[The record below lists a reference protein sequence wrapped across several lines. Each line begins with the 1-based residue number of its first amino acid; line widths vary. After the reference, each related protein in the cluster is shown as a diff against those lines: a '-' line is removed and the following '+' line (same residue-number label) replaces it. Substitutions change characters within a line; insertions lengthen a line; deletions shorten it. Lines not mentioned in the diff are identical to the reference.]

1 MWPLSRPLHS
11 RLAWLSL
18 GVVALAWALGEWVA
32 ERTPLT
38 LLLAYV
44 PPLVWLFPALLA
56 LVWTLYGRLRGR
68 RRGVG
73 LALLALGLAL
83 RGAGLLH
90 WRPQGDGEL
99 RVLTYNVARGT
110 LGRPEQIL
118 KTLKAADADVI
129 LLQETNFIPAGY
141 GDRLRRGLAGY
152 DLRRGHE
159 VWTLS
164 RLPVVGERQILLPG
178 SRRVLLETE
187 LRRPDGTRLTVINA
201 HLHTVLV
208 SSALRGRWDEV
219 RTTARAR
226 TWEVAELCRLATEA
240 AGPVLLGGDLNTPPR
255 GLLYR
260 RLTRCIGPDAHDV
273 VGRGPAWT
281 FPSLYLRI
289 DHQMARGLTPRH
301 AEVRPT
307 PGSDHLPLLVGY
319 H

>member
-1 MWPLSRPLHS
+1 MWPLSRLPHS
-11 RLAWLSL
+11 HLAWLSL
-18 GVVALAWALGEWVA
+18 GMVVAAWALGEWVA
-32 ERTPLT
+32 ERTLLT
-38 LLLAYV
+38 LLLAYA

-83 RGAGLLH
+83 WGAGLLH
-90 WRPQGDGEL
+90 WRPQGDGKL

-141 GDRLRRGLAGY
+141 AERLSAGLPGY
-152 DLRRGHE
+152 GSRRGHE
-159 VWTLS
+159 VWTFS

-178 SRRVLLETE
+178 SRRVLLQTE

-226 TWEVAELCRLATEA
+226 DWEVNELCRLAA
-240 AGPVLLGGDLNTPPR
+240 AVPGPVLLGGDLNTPPR

-260 RLTRCIGPDAHDV
+260 RLTRCIGPDAHD
-273 VGRGPAWT
+273 
-281 FPSLYLRI
+281 
-289 DHQMARGLTPRH
+289 
-301 AEVRPT
+301 
-307 PGSDHLPLLVGY
+307 
-319 H
+319 